1 MTTGTEPG
9 VRTGSERLLAIDY
22 VKALA
27 IVAVAFTH
35 AGLPPW
41 DPNITSYDRGLSGF
55 WVQFHVPAFLL
66 LSGFLYYRSTEI
78 GFQAIQVR
86 LARVLIPYLIASSI
100 VQLAGFSD
108 ARDVR
113 DLLFQIAT
121 GSSLGIYYYIFLL
134 VTFIPT
140 LWLLSR
146 MSRRATSIAL
156 ACVLAA
162 TLCYEIY
169 IQLLVRGADLPQAG
183 GLFWLVRNP
192 LNYSYTMFIG
202 GWVAAAHLP
211 QLQRAIEGHRR
222 LLGVLCLI
230 GIAIWT
236 ASHVWT
242 ELLISGGILRF
253 MYTLSVVLGLILLT
267 RNARELRWIRFLSDS
282 TLGLYLYHHL
292 FQILAAPYVTT
303 WHPLARIFTLVLIG
317 LLGASAVC
325 LLGRRLLGSRA
336 RTLLGA

>member
-1 MTTGTEPG
+1 MTTATEAG

-35 AGLPPW
+35 AGIPPW
-41 DPNITSYDRGLSGF
+41 DPNFTSYDRLLSGF

-78 GFQAIQVR
+78 GFQSVRTR
-86 LARVLIPYLIASSI
+86 LARLLIPYLIASSI

-140 LWLLSR
+140 LWFLSR
-146 MSRRATSIAL
+146 MSRRAASIAL
-156 ACVLAA
+156 VCVLAA
-162 TLCYEIY
+162 TLCNEIY
-169 IQLLVRGADLPQAG
+169 IQLLVRGADLPKAG

-202 GWVAAAHLP
+202 GWVAAAHFP
-211 QLQRAIEGHRR
+211 QLQRTLEAHRT
-222 LLGVLCLI
+222 LLGALCLI
-230 GIAIWT
+230 GIGIWT
-236 ASHVWT
+236 VSHIWSG
-242 ELLISGGILRF
+242 LLISGGILRF
-253 MYTLSVVLGLILLT
+253 FYTLSVILGLILLT
-267 RNARELRWIRFLSDS
+267 RNAREVRWIRFLSDS

-292 FQILAAPYVTT
+292 FQILAAPYVTA